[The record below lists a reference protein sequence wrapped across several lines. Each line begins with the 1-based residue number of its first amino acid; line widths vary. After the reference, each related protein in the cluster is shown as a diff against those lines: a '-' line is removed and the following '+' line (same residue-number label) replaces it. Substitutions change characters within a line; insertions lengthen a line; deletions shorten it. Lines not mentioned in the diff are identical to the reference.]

1 MAPSVSICIL
11 PQAAAD
17 GAFAEEADIERR
29 EGKKKRKEG
38 KKLDLLEEVLW
49 QKFPPPSPPPPLKL
63 GAKVF
68 FLFFRLPLG
77 EGERAGLARMGAMGG
92 GQRRRQGEEDIY
104 GTRKGGIP
112 FSLAGAE
119 GNFEKTLPQKSRYP
133 LLAFSYPF
141 FSRKCTRLFSRIREM
156 YPSFL
161 LPLFIVAA

>member
-11 PQAAAD
+11 LRRPFLLPQAAAAD

-68 FLFFRLPLG
+68 SFLPPSF
-77 EGERAGLARMGAMGG
+77 GG
-92 GQRRRQGEEDIY
+92 GLVLRVWAQWEEGKGGARGEDIY

-112 FSLAGAE
+112 FSQAGAE
-119 GNFEKTLPQKSRYP
+119 GNFEKTLP
-133 LLAFSYPF
+133 
-141 FSRKCTRLFSRIREM
+141 
-156 YPSFL
+156 
-161 LPLFIVAA
+161 